1 MDDDVA
7 TRKTYRY
14 VRIGM
19 VGATVLLGASVLIEH
34 SEVEPTCWQ
43 TSISAYYYTPVR
55 AVFVGALMA
64 IGLSLIVI
72 KGSTW
77 PEDVCL
83 NVAGM
88 LAPVV
93 ALVPT
98 SDHGSCWSV
107 EPIPLPTIPN
117 PSGDDELAGWVV
129 ANIDNNIEA
138 LLFTGGAGLAA
149 AAIIAGVA
157 VAVGKSRGEPVDLRT
172 ATKENQGT
180 LVGLV
185 IAAALLVGGALLF
198 YHWDGFDTGSHGWA
212 AVIMFSFLAAAA
224 AVNAWQCRRGRRWYF
239 RLYLAIA
246 VLMVAAGFLLFGD
259 WTHKVLIVETIEMTL
274 FAAFWAVQTRELWH
288 DTIRP
293 APEV

>member
-19 VGATVLLGASVLIEH
+19 VGATVLLGTPVLIEH
-34 SEVEPTCWQ
+34 NTVEPACWQ
-43 TSISAYYYTPVR
+43 TSISAYYYSPVR

-98 SDHGSCWSV
+98 ADHGTCWSV
-107 EPIPLPTIPN
+107 EPIPLPTVPN
-117 PSGDDELAGWVV
+117 PSGDDQLAGSSPTSTTTSRRSCSPGAPGLPPLRSSPASPLPW
-129 ANIDNNIEA
+129 AGREA
-138 LLFTGGAGLAA
+138 SPSTFAMP
-149 AAIIAGVA
+149 
-157 VAVGKSRGEPVDLRT
+157 RRRT
-172 ATKENQGT
+172 RARSS
-180 LVGLV
+180 
-185 IAAALLVGGALLF
+185 A
-198 YHWDGFDTGSHGWA
+198 
-212 AVIMFSFLAAAA
+212 
-224 AVNAWQCRRGRRWYF
+224 
-239 RLYLAIA
+239 
-246 VLMVAAGFLLFGD
+246 
-259 WTHKVLIVETIEMTL
+259 
-274 FAAFWAVQTRELWH
+274 
-288 DTIRP
+288 
-293 APEV
+293 